1 MTQSV
6 CIVIPHHSRV
16 ECLEKALDSA
26 RGYRVF
32 VVDDSVRGLSTQW
45 PDVEQIRTEGEQGFS
60 VAANQGMHAAEAA
73 GFDWVLLLNDDA
85 QLEVETM
92 SLLLNEASKHDDVDA
107 LGPILVGPE
116 GLESAGFC
124 LSPRTAR
131 LVSRKDIPLH
141 PESRIAL
148 SGACLLLRSHLRFDE
163 GFPHG
168 FEDVELGVR
177 IKRGGRRSLLVPDAR
192 CWHLGGATIS
202 RRSPEATRSALVGH
216 LRLVGSSRPKRA
228 LVLSYALGQVLKEG
242 PRLSRLGALW
252 QGWRAG

>member
-1 MTQSV
+1 MASST
-6 CIVIPHHSRV
+6 CIVIPHHSRL
-16 ECLEKALDSA
+16 ECLEKAIRSA
-26 RGYRVF
+26 KGYRVF
-32 VVDDSVRGLSTQW
+32 LVDDSALGLSAQW

-60 VAANQGMHAAEAA
+60 VAANRGLRAAEAA

-85 QLEVETM
+85 ELEGETV
-92 SLLLNEASKHDDVDA
+92 SLLLSEASKHEDVDA
-107 LGPILVGPE
+107 LGPLLMGPD

-131 LVSRKDIPLH
+131 LVSRKDIPSQ
-141 PESRIAL
+141 PEDRIAL
-148 SGACLLLRSHLRFDE
+148 SGACLLVRSHLRFDE
-163 GFPHG
+163 AFPHG

-177 IKRGGRRSLLVPDAR
+177 IRRGGRRSVLVPHAR

-202 RRSPEATRSALVGH
+202 RRSPEATRGALVGH

-228 LVLSYALGQVLKEG
+228 LVLGYAFGQVLKEG